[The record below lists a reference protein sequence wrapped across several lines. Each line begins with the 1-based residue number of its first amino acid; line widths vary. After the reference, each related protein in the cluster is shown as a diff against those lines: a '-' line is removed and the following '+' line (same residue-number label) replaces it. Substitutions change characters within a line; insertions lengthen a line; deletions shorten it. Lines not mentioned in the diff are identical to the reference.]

1 MAEQPE
7 HTFLFADLAG
17 FTALTEA
24 MGDEEAADL
33 AGRFGSAVEERLPEY
48 RAEAIK
54 SIGDALMIKSERASD
69 AVKLGLEIVH
79 EVGGQHFF
87 PTVRVGMDTGEA
99 VARGGDWFGA
109 TVNLAARVSGIAAGD
124 EVLLTEAT
132 RTAAGTVEAV
142 EIREHGRHKLKNVVE
157 PVLLYAAV
165 REGQRSATGLPI
177 DPVCRMAVDPEHCA
191 GSLFHEGTEFHF
203 CSLECAA
210 LFAGSPERYAE
221 PAGSPE

>member
-1 MAEQPE
+1 VLSQSH

-24 MGDEEAADL
+24 MGDQEAADL
-33 AGRFGSAVEERLPEY
+33 AGRFGSEVEERLPEY
-48 RAEAIK
+48 KAEAIK
-54 SIGDALMIKSERASD
+54 SIGDALMIRSERAED
-69 AVKLGLEIVH
+69 AVKLGFELVH
-79 EVGGQHFF
+79 EVGGQHFV

-132 RTAAGTVEAV
+132 RAAAGTVEGV
-142 EIREHGRHKLKNVVE
+142 EIREHGRHQLKNVVE
-157 PVLLYAAV
+157 PVLLHAAV

-177 DPVCRMAVDPEHCA
+177 DPVCRMAIDPGHCA
-191 GSLFHEGTEFHF
+191 GTLIHQEREFHF
-203 CSLECAA
+203 CSLECVAR
-210 LFAGSPERYAE
+210 FASSPDRYT
-221 PAGSPE
+221 G